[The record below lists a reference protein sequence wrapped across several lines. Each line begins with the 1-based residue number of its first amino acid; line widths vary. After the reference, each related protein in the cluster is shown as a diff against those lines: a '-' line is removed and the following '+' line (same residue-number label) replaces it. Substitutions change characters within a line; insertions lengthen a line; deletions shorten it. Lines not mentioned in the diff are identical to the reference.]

1 MIPTRDRPEV
11 LERTIAALAAQS
23 LDKDAFEVVVVDNG
37 SEPGALERARALR
50 GSAAFALEVLSEPRP
65 GGSAARN
72 AGVSV
77 ASSEHVLFLGDDTRP
92 AAPGFLS
99 GHLAALAGRGDG
111 PPAAVLGGCVWAPGV
126 EVTPVMDWLER
137 TGKILDYSAMD
148 AGEGPLANLYA
159 GNLSMRRSDLV
170 AVGGFDERFSKIYG
184 WADYDLA
191 LRLGDRGL
199 RLVFRPDLIV
209 HHDHRYG
216 LRDSL
221 RRMEAMG
228 RTANLLNR
236 IHGGRPGLATP
247 RPIGVKALVGSTL
260 APLTVQL
267 PVPSWLPRPVRDAI
281 LRVWHYAALARGY
294 RRPPLDDDPA
304 HRGGLRERSP
314 A

>member
-1 MIPTRDRPEV
+1 VIPTRNRPEV

-23 LDKDAFEVVVVDNG
+23 LDKEAFEVVVVDNG
-37 SEPGALERARALR
+37 SEPSARERARALR
-50 GSAAFALEVLSEPRP
+50 GSAAFALEVISEVRP
-65 GGSAARN
+65 GASAARN

-77 ASSEHVLFLGDDTRP
+77 ASSERILFLGDDTRP
-92 AAPGFLS
+92 ADPGFLS
-99 GHLAALAGRGDG
+99 GHLSALAGRGDG

-148 AGEGPLANLYA
+148 AGEGPLVNLYS
-159 GNLSMRRSDLV
+159 GNLSMRRSDLA
-170 AVGGFDERFSKIYG
+170 AVGGFDERFGIYG
-184 WADYDLA
+184 WEDYDLA

-199 RLVFRPDLIV
+199 TLVFRPDLIV

-247 RPIGVKALVGSTL
+247 RPTGVKALVGSTL
-260 APLTVQL
+260 APLTMRL
-267 PVPSWLPRPVRDAI
+267 PVPSWFPRPVRDAVF
-281 LRVWHYAALARGY
+281 RVGHYAALARGY
-294 RRPPLDDDPA
+294 RRPPLDDDPVN
-304 HRGGLRERSP
+304 RGGLRERSP